1 MVTMAH
7 LNESERPFPLLLHL
21 LPFSIILPLLVLTII
36 IFKLFLKPSKPLH
49 LPPGPTPWPL
59 LGNIFHLGKK
69 THITLTTFA
78 NTYGPLISLKLGTQH
93 LVVGSSPSVASEIL
107 KTHDRLLSGRHVP
120 HAFPTETSQ
129 LDHTSIGWTSEC
141 HEGWRS
147 LRALCRAEMFC
158 SRALE
163 SQALLREK
171 KAGEMVGFLR
181 SKVGSE
187 EGVDVGEMVFAT
199 VLNMLSNVMLSRDV
213 IRFEGDGVMKGLI
226 RSVMEVASAPNLSDF
241 YPFLQRLDPQGLR
254 KRALGLGMRIRSMWE
269 PIIEE
274 RREVRCSSGG
284 SSHQDFLDTL
294 LDKGFSNER
303 IHQLFMELF
312 AAGTD
317 TSTSTIE
324 WAMAELIKS
333 PESMEKVYKE
343 LKREINGGDI
353 RESHLVHLPYLQACV
368 KETLRLH
375 PPAPLLLPH
384 RAIEV
389 CQVMNY
395 TIPKDAQILIN
406 VWAVQRDASI
416 WDEPLKFRP
425 ERFLETGLEFKGND
439 FEFLPFGAGRRIC
452 PGLPMAA
459 KTVPLVLASMI
470 HSFDWSLPDGKNP
483 KDLNMNEKFGVTL
496 QKEQPLFLIPKTRKN
511 M

>member
-1 MVTMAH
+1 M
-7 LNESERPFPLLLHL
+7 P
-21 LPFSIILPLLVLTII
+21 
-36 IFKLFLKPSKPLH
+36 
-49 LPPGPTPWPL
+49 
-59 LGNIFHLGKK
+59 
-69 THITLTTFA
+69 HITLTTFSK
-78 NTYGPLISLKLGTQH
+78 TYGPLISLKLGTQH
-93 LVVGSSPSVASEIL
+93 LIVGSSPSAASEIL
-107 KTHDRLLSGRHVP
+107 KTHDRVLSGRHVP
-120 HAFPTETSQ
+120 NAFPTETSE

-141 HEGWRS
+141 HEAWRS

-181 SKVGSE
+181 SKMGSE
-187 EGVDVGEMVFAT
+187 EVVDVGEIVFAT

-213 IRFEGDGVMKGLI
+213 ISFEGGEIKGFI

-241 YPFLQRLDPQGLR
+241 YPFLQRLDLQGLR

-274 RREVRCSSGG
+274 RREIRCGGG
-284 SSHQDFLDTL
+284 SVQQDFLDAL
-294 LDKGFSNER
+294 LDNGFSNEK

-333 PESMEKVYKE
+333 PLSMEKVYKE
-343 LKREINGGDI
+343 LNREINGDNSLI

-384 RAIEV
+384 RAIQA
-389 CQVMNY
+389 CQVMDY

-425 ERFLETGLEFKGND
+425 ERFLGETGCLDFKGND

-459 KTVPLVLASMI
+459 KTIPLVLASMI
-470 HSFDWSLPDGKNP
+470 HSFDWSLPDGQNP